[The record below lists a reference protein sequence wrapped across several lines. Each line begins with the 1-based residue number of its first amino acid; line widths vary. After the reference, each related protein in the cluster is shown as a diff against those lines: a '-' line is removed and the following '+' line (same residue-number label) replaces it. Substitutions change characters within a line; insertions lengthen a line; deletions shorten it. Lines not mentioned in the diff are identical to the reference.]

1 MKKRMNRSLS
11 LLLAL
16 VLCIGLLPPLP
27 ARAESSVWLNLD
39 GASSG
44 PASQVYQIPLAV
56 GYADGDDH
64 LSIVAEGASSTLYY
78 NGSGDSVRRLVLYS
92 AEQLS
97 ELSLAGNAAFAP
109 GSSFVEGC
117 YGENSGMYHAL
128 YYYVAEVTVSGSF
141 QVKSGT
147 DTVADVTM
155 SAVGGTPDKPLITT
169 IYVKDQTF
177 TDGVLSSFVVRVSG
191 FKLPTDQANSY
202 GLDIGDNKAL
212 YCQSLTVDG
221 AGIDLT
227 FNVPSGYIINGWPYL
242 YIDDE
247 AAFYFSGSCLSDGS
261 FRALST
267 DDGSVIDRCTD
278 HLSGSTAAYPSY
290 LGNNANFPSPNA
302 CLFRVPPEPETP
314 EFDGPYYVLEEN
326 AQLDPGDGSF
336 VVTRS
341 DINVYVDPSKE
352 TPDLSDRSVSVYSAV
367 GAPGSIQLDEIEEDY
382 WSPAKSSFPARFP
395 RSLFYGPGDYTI
407 AFRFQK
413 AEQDDIYRA
422 ILVHYIDPDA
432 SLPSVTLAKTIIDDP
447 WFDAT
452 ISDLGDYD
460 GGSLTIYANG
470 TELYDYW
477 SGGQL
482 TSDTPN
488 EPIYIHVRL
497 MDKQQKNLGRGTYS
511 LSFVFSKDGVDPA
524 YVSVELNYPFTT
536 THPPKFASAY
546 VTVYSGTARA
556 ETHGDVCLLSGEDN
570 AKFMVHAVPSE
581 EWADAIEKL
590 YLANSAIQGYGLP
603 VYVRFYAANNQLLAN
618 IGEENGTNGSLIWRS
633 DGREFAGLVDY
644 GNIKTAVRAEVWCDP
659 YLEYTPGVDPI
670 GISLSVSTPEEYKT
684 VTYAPTVET
693 TRQVDESGKAYDAVK
708 PGSTIDCIFKTD
720 NPVGGTGQSA
730 TLTYIGMDNQEHTT
744 TVAATNTGTTVSTAG
759 GSAGTELIASIP
771 VPGNAV
777 ELVSVTYTAPGSGGE
792 GGVSTTYQIGKG
804 GGDGGKSLPV
814 YKPVKVTGIPAAYAG
829 TVFSVQKV
837 VGNSVSD
844 VMSAVVTAANC
855 ASIEIGELSAG
866 SYIWEITG
874 ESGHIAGGTFIA
886 PCADDTLALSDL
898 PELTTLTVGAATAES
913 LAYTGIQAEVGLTLT
928 APDNKTVNIT
938 GALSTQGGDAGHP
951 VAAAPAA
958 FRQLPVGSTITAAT
972 LSYDAAAYPDVSGYT
987 LSLAEL
993 TEVQKTLATGEN
1005 SLSLFTFNA
1014 YTKHKITGTVAHP
1027 EGTSFGPHVVVVLTQ
1042 NVPRNGGAANEVY
1055 TASTTVDWQNKFSFE
1070 VYDGVAGTL
1079 EFRSLVFGNQAKS
1092 FDAGSV
1098 DRDIGECRLAS
1109 IETTIRVDLNIQ
1121 TPNPITRRGYK
1132 SYQASAST
1140 TVPGDSGTL
1149 LVKQVRTYTSSGNK
1163 KEYHYYEPGQLIDG
1177 SKAFETMLIDGQLY
1191 VKVNAAAGTPDAV
1204 EFMNPIYYG
1213 DDEMT
1218 LINPTAYVGG
1228 YETPRV
1234 VTTAKLAGGEL
1245 RAKVASE
1252 DGDKTGFLC
1261 LVNKSRYTQIING
1274 VNITPQTCTFVSGK
1288 GELHLPYTAAQVGDY
1303 WNAERS
1309 NVETEG
1315 ALVFSLMCL
1324 DSDADAVKAMLESDL
1339 NTVLEKLDN
1348 GPGRQRERP
1357 FYRTILPA
1365 NSYIYLNEYPENMVP
1380 WSTVGS
1386 EILPAY
1392 TFTYTAS
1399 LGTDQNNKDSVLI
1412 SGTLKKRLANM
1423 PDADVLRRVQ
1433 VTTPGQ
1439 RSSGF
1444 DSGGNPTVEDINTN
1458 ISFTINGSQ
1467 IGSGTSYIWY
1477 GPQKSRVTEYNVSM
1491 VIPLDYYNRVN
1502 FSIVL
1507 TMGAPNRSETT
1518 TQVIAISDGVDIFS
1532 LSGPTEVSIHDQCA
1546 AQNKIYDNKYLDSW
1560 ELKLGLRATESK
1572 NPDENKVTIWDNGV
1586 AIKTYTVPKGQ
1597 NTGDTVSGVKFNPG
1611 SYRAVWVRLTDNL
1624 APGVHV
1630 LYASRV
1636 YMGNTI
1642 CTEPISFMLRE
1653 KNDGSAGATGT
1664 PYVSDIT
1671 WTHSNWKNNG
1681 VDTET
1686 MHFDN
1691 LSDLAGFTFWLW
1703 PSQAHIIK
1711 FKVNNVVSTDLESVT
1726 MVVENA
1732 KGNTR
1737 GIACHSLGNDYWGLG
1752 EKDGDTVLI
1761 PDLAG
1766 FHFEFKYKQG
1776 SLSQQIQNATTYQ
1789 QRRQL
1794 ELQQFCKANGLE
1806 VPDDAAYAG
1815 TFSTNFKST
1824 VKSDMMSFANTI
1836 SSSMVSGAMN
1846 GTFTEIKSGNER
1858 TGVRYTATDP
1868 NAKIKSLSSEAVI
1881 GEVKTQAELWSLM
1894 AKEQENNLSDNQTR
1908 EPANQGWRVYWAVTD
1923 DVNGYTFTRV
1933 AEQDLKPAS
1942 VVYNGAAD
1950 DYGGTYTAKT
1960 DPKLGSY
1967 FENSIG
1973 EKVYTSS
1980 DGLYHY
1986 KTRQTVWL
1994 PPAVNTALGITNP
2007 TASVEPVQNIFADG
2021 GRLTVRS
2028 SLVLGATPPKEDVEE
2043 EDSLARQGFD
2053 YLCDGQ
2059 ALLDM
2064 GQDLYTGALKAT
2076 YADWMLDGA
2085 KRGEDAVKDATFM
2098 HGWVGTTMNVLG
2110 TADTIYK
2117 FCKGPSGADP
2127 AALAAFANNIKDEGI
2142 RNSVQKQIEDYAH
2155 IRKAIFAN
2163 DTAVNVTNT
2172 GAGWVDG
2179 LALPYKVALFVGSKI
2194 NGAISDASKDYNRQ
2208 AYNSILHLVCD
2219 QIQYERMKASIPEAE
2234 QQLRAKMDQIYGKG
2248 RWTERQFMQ
2257 EKLNWVL
2264 RRGEDG
2270 LYRYVWKATA
2280 PKFNVYHDPAGY
2292 VFEATEDQRLQG
2304 VTATLYG
2311 STAKDGDYSVW
2322 QDTNADESARQA
2334 NPLTTDAEG
2343 VYRWMVPSGWWK
2355 VQYRKDGYLDA
2366 ESIEMEV
2373 PPAHT
2378 AVNVGML
2385 STEAPKASVS
2395 VGTTDITVMFSK
2407 YMQMESLLNLYGE
2420 DAVYTADTY
2429 DASVFKVRFYGA
2441 DGAALEGT
2449 VSFPDKVENTGY
2461 KGVGY
2466 GRDVIASDWFVKTAV
2481 FTPDA
2486 EQTIAGAKYALANGM
2501 VSYAGVALDKATA
2514 ASLVM
2519 VSFDANGG
2527 TYTLPDQVV
2536 AYNETATLYDAVRDG
2551 YEFDGWYDNETK
2563 VTGETKFTSSKT
2575 LTAHWTPVSSGTS
2588 GGSVATGNLEIAKVT
2603 AENGSVSVGATAS
2616 AGENAVGGVFM
2627 LAAYDVQGRLLK
2639 VVTQPITR
2647 QGEIQITMPADNN
2660 IVTVSAFILSK
2671 TYAPLVGKKSINP

>member
-1 MKKRMNRSLS
+1 MKKRMNRALS

-16 VLCIGLLPPLP
+16 VFCVGLLPPLP
-27 ARAESSVWLNLD
+27 ARAEGEIPMFAGVSLSRASCALSVSEPKNYVSAYDSENPGKKLMFLAAPLIDHDGKTAVTPTLYLSPGSNSTHELKLYSNRVLELDKLSFGGGWDFNDPPESLNNVFYRLPHGSGEGTLYCYFAIVKITGTGNLIVNYD
-39 GASSG
+39 GAEAARINVVRMSG
-44 PASQVYQIPLAV
+44 PAPAPLVTGLEMTAM
-56 GYADGDDH
+56 GNGTFYAT
-64 LSIVAEGASSTLYY
+64 LSGFSLPE
-78 NGSGDSVRRLVLYS
+78 S
-92 AEQLS
+92 ATRYALQ
-97 ELSLAGNAAFAP
+97 A
-109 GSSFVEGC
+109 
-117 YGENSGMYHAL
+117 YGEN
-128 YYYVAEVTVSGSF
+128 
-141 QVKSGT
+141 
-147 DTVADVTM
+147 
-155 SAVGGTPDKPLITT
+155 AV
-169 IYVKDQTF
+169 
-177 TDGVLSSFVVRVSG
+177 
-191 FKLPTDQANSY
+191 
-202 GLDIGDNKAL
+202 
-212 YCQSLTVDG
+212 
-221 AGIDLT
+221 T
-227 FNVPSGYIINGWPYL
+227 FNCSELTGPDACGNLTLGFPANEDLDKIQWFDL
-242 YIDDE
+242 YIDGERAFFFGDE
-247 AAFYFSGSCLSDGS
+247 HKTDTSFNPLGEGKTRYESGYDANMPSSYG
-261 FRALST
+261 
-267 DDGSVIDRCTD
+267 VED
-278 HLSGSTAAYPSY
+278 HHGEPQ
-290 LGNNANFPSPNA
+290 NAP
-302 CLFRVPPEPETP
+302 T
-314 EFDGPYYVLEEN
+314 
-326 AQLDPGDGSF
+326 
-336 VVTRS
+336 VT
-341 DINVYVDPSKE
+341 
-352 TPDLSDRSVSVYSAV
+352 
-367 GAPGSIQLDEIEEDY
+367 LDET
-382 WSPAKSSFPARFP
+382 
-395 RSLFYGPGDYTI
+395 TI
-407 AFRFQK
+407 
-413 AEQDDIYRA
+413 DN
-422 ILVHYIDPDA
+422 
-432 SLPSVTLAKTIIDDP
+432 P

-452 ISDLGDYD
+452 ISNLGDYD
-460 GGSLTIYANG
+460 GGNLTILANG

-482 TSDTPN
+482 TSVTPD

-497 MDKQQKNLGRGTYS
+497 MDKQQKNLGRGSYT
-511 LSFVFSKDGVDPA
+511 LSFAFSKDGVEYPA
-524 YVSVELNYPFTT
+524 YVSTELNYQFST

-546 VTVYSGTARA
+546 VTVHSGTARA

-570 AKFMVHAVPSE
+570 AEFMVHAVPSE

-590 YLANSAIQGYGLP
+590 YRDNFANQGYGLP
-603 VYVRFYAANNQLLAN
+603 VYVRFYDATGQLLED
-618 IGEENGTNGSLIWRS
+618 IGEGNGTNGSLIWRS
-633 DGREFAGLVDY
+633 GDREFAGLVYY

-659 YLEYTPGVDPI
+659 YPEYTPGVDPI
-670 GISLSVSTPEEYKT
+670 GISLSVSTSEEYKT

-693 TRQVDESGKAYDAVK
+693 TRQVDENGKAYDAVK

-720 NPVGGTGQSA
+720 NPAGGTGQSA
-730 TLTYIGMDNQEHTT
+730 TLTYIGTDNQEHTT

-771 VPGNAV
+771 VPSDAV
-777 ELVSVTYTAPGSGGE
+777 ELVSVTYTAPGSEDGT
-792 GGVSTTYQIGKG
+792 GVSTTYQIGKG

-829 TVFSVQKV
+829 TVFSAKKAAD
-837 VGNSVSD
+837 GSVSD

-855 ASIEIGELSAG
+855 ASIEMGELSAG
-866 SYIWEITG
+866 SYTWEIAG
-874 ESGHIAGGTFIA
+874 ASGYIASGTFTA

-898 PELTTLTVGAATAES
+898 PALTTLTVVGTPPAGMEFA
-913 LAYTGIQAEVGLTLT
+913 GIRANVVLTLT
-928 APDNKTVNIT
+928 KNGKTWMAD
-938 GALSTQGGDAGHP
+938 GALSTPYKVKEKNEQQEEVEVIKHQDAVFAQIPSGAT
-951 VAAAPAA
+951 VSA
-958 FRQLPVGSTITAAT
+958 VT

-987 LSLAEL
+987 PLTPPAEALSADTTL
-993 TEVQKTLATGEN
+993 TAA
-1005 SLSLFTFNA
+1005 FNA
-1014 YTKHKITGTVAHP
+1014 YTKHTITGTVVHP
-1027 EGTSFGPHVVVVLTQ
+1027 EGTNFGPHVVVVLTQ
-1042 NVPRNGGAANEVY
+1042 NVMRGDKNELY

-1079 EFRSLVFGNQAKS
+1079 EFRSLVFGNQTKS
-1092 FDAGSV
+1092 FDADSV
-1098 DRDIGECRLAS
+1098 DRNIGECQLAS

-1132 SYQASAST
+1132 SYQTSAST

-1149 LVKQVRTYTSSGNK
+1149 LVKKVRTYTLNGNK

-1191 VKVNAAAGTPDAV
+1191 VKVNAAAGTPSAV

-1245 RAKVASE
+1245 RAKVANE

-1380 WSTVGS
+1380 WHTVGS

-1467 IGSGTSYIWY
+1467 IGSGTNYIWY

-1507 TMGAPNRSETT
+1507 TMGVPNRSETT
-1518 TQVIAISDGVDIFS
+1518 TQVLAISDGVDIFS
-1532 LSGPTEVSIHDQCA
+1532 LSGPSEVSIEDQCA
-1546 AQNKIYDNKYLDSW
+1546 AQNKINNKGSW

-1642 CTEPISFMLRE
+1642 YTEPISFMLRE

-1711 FKVNNVVSTDLESVT
+1711 FKVSNVVSTDLESVT

-1737 GIACHSLGNDYWGLG
+1737 GIACHYISNDYWGLG
-1752 EKDGDTVLI
+1752 ENEGDTVLI

-1776 SLSQQIQNATTYQ
+1776 SISEVLTDPNATYAD
-1789 QRRQL
+1789 RREA
-1794 ELQQFCKANGLE
+1794 ELRQFCKANGLE
-1806 VPDDAAYAG
+1806 VPDDAAYAKDTFNAKFYGSTDG
-1815 TFSTNFKST
+1815 TIQHDLTE
-1824 VKSDMMSFANTI
+1824 FANAVT
-1836 SSSMVSGAMN
+1836 GAASVDTLKRS
-1846 GTFTEIKSGNER
+1846 GTFTATPGAGGNR
-1858 TGVRYTATDP
+1858 TGVSYSGTGDVKKLDVLA
-1868 NAKIKSLSSEAVI
+1868 SETVI
-1881 GEVKTQAELWSLM
+1881 TNNGKALTQAELWSLM

-1967 FENSIG
+1967 FENSLG
-1973 EKVYTSS
+1973 EQIYTSS

-1986 KTRQTVWL
+1986 KTRQTVW
-1994 PPAVNTALGITNP
+1994 PPQAVNTALGGTNP

-2028 SLVLGATPPKEDVEE
+2028 SLVLGATPPKEDVAE
-2043 EDSLARQGFD
+2043 EDSVARQGFD

-2059 ALLDM
+2059 AVLDM

-2085 KRGEDAVKDATFM
+2085 ARGEDAVKDATFM

-2117 FCKGPSGADP
+2117 FCKGPSGASP
-2127 AALAAFANNIKDEGI
+2127 AALSVFADNIKDEGI
-2142 RNSVQKQIEDYAH
+2142 RNSVKKQIEDYAH

-2172 GAGWVDG
+2172 AAGWVDG

-2194 NGAISDASKDYNRQ
+2194 NGAISDASKDYNRE
-2208 AYNSILHLVCD
+2208 AYNSILHLVCY

-2234 QQLRAKMDQIYGKG
+2234 QELRELMDRIYGPG

-2395 VGTTDITVMFSK
+2395 VGEDSITVMFSK

-2461 KGVGY
+2461 KGAGY
-2466 GRDVIASDWFVKTAV
+2466 GRDVIASGWFVKTVV

-2486 EQTIAGAKYALANGM
+2486 GQTITGARYALASGM
-2501 VSYAGVALDKATA
+2501 VSYAGVGLDKGSA

-2519 VSFDANGG
+2519 VSFNANGG
-2527 TYTLPDQVV
+2527 TYTLPDQVI
-2536 AYNETATLYDAVRDG
+2536 ASGGTATLYDAVRDG
-2551 YEFDGWYDNETK
+2551 YEFAGWYDGDTK
-2563 VTGETKFTSSKT
+2563 VTGATTFNSSKT
-2575 LTAHWTPVSSGTS
+2575 LAAHWTPLSSGTS
-2588 GGSVATGNLEIAKVT
+2588 GGSVTTGNLIVSKASD
-2603 AENGSVSVGATAS
+2603 GSIGATAS
-2616 AGENAVGGVFM
+2616 AGSNAVGGVFM
-2627 LAAYDVQGRLLK
+2627 LAAYDTQGKLLK
-2639 VVTQPITR
+2639 VVTQSITA
-2647 QGEIQITMPADNN
+2647 QGEITISMPADKN
-2660 IVTVSAFILSK
+2660 IVTVSAFILDK
-2671 TYAPLVGKKSINP
+2671 NYAPLVGKKSVNP

>member
-1 MKKRMNRSLS
+1 M
-11 LLLAL
+11 
-16 VLCIGLLPPLP
+16 
-27 ARAESSVWLNLD
+27 
-39 GASSG
+39 
-44 PASQVYQIPLAV
+44 
-56 GYADGDDH
+56 
-64 LSIVAEGASSTLYY
+64 
-78 NGSGDSVRRLVLYS
+78 
-92 AEQLS
+92 EQ
-97 ELSLAGNAAFAP
+97 
-109 GSSFVEGC
+109 
-117 YGENSGMYHAL
+117 
-128 YYYVAEVTVSGSF
+128 
-141 QVKSGT
+141 K
-147 DTVADVTM
+147 
-155 SAVGGTPDKPLITT
+155 
-169 IYVKDQTF
+169 
-177 TDGVLSSFVVRVSG
+177 
-191 FKLPTDQANSY
+191 
-202 GLDIGDNKAL
+202 
-212 YCQSLTVDG
+212 
-221 AGIDLT
+221 
-227 FNVPSGYIINGWPYL
+227 
-242 YIDDE
+242 
-247 AAFYFSGSCLSDGS
+247 
-261 FRALST
+261 
-267 DDGSVIDRCTD
+267 
-278 HLSGSTAAYPSY
+278 
-290 LGNNANFPSPNA
+290 
-302 CLFRVPPEPETP
+302 
-314 EFDGPYYVLEEN
+314 
-326 AQLDPGDGSF
+326 
-336 VVTRS
+336 
-341 DINVYVDPSKE
+341 
-352 TPDLSDRSVSVYSAV
+352 
-367 GAPGSIQLDEIEEDY
+367 
-382 WSPAKSSFPARFP
+382 
-395 RSLFYGPGDYTI
+395 
-407 AFRFQK
+407 
-413 AEQDDIYRA
+413 
-422 ILVHYIDPDA
+422 
-432 SLPSVTLAKTIIDDP
+432 
-447 WFDAT
+447 
-452 ISDLGDYD
+452 
-460 GGSLTIYANG
+460 
-470 TELYDYW
+470 
-477 SGGQL
+477 
-482 TSDTPN
+482 
-488 EPIYIHVRL
+488 
-497 MDKQQKNLGRGTYS
+497 
-511 LSFVFSKDGVDPA
+511 
-524 YVSVELNYPFTT
+524 
-536 THPPKFASAY
+536 
-546 VTVYSGTARA
+546 
-556 ETHGDVCLLSGEDN
+556 
-570 AKFMVHAVPSE
+570 
-581 EWADAIEKL
+581 
-590 YLANSAIQGYGLP
+590 
-603 VYVRFYAANNQLLAN
+603 
-618 IGEENGTNGSLIWRS
+618 
-633 DGREFAGLVDY
+633 
-644 GNIKTAVRAEVWCDP
+644 
-659 YLEYTPGVDPI
+659 
-670 GISLSVSTPEEYKT
+670 
-684 VTYAPTVET
+684 
-693 TRQVDESGKAYDAVK
+693 
-708 PGSTIDCIFKTD
+708 
-720 NPVGGTGQSA
+720 
-730 TLTYIGMDNQEHTT
+730 
-744 TVAATNTGTTVSTAG
+744 
-759 GSAGTELIASIP
+759 
-771 VPGNAV
+771 
-777 ELVSVTYTAPGSGGE
+777 
-792 GGVSTTYQIGKG
+792 
-804 GGDGGKSLPV
+804 
-814 YKPVKVTGIPAAYAG
+814 
-829 TVFSVQKV
+829 
-837 VGNSVSD
+837 
-844 VMSAVVTAANC
+844 
-855 ASIEIGELSAG
+855 
-866 SYIWEITG
+866 
-874 ESGHIAGGTFIA
+874 
-886 PCADDTLALSDL
+886 
-898 PELTTLTVGAATAES
+898 
-913 LAYTGIQAEVGLTLT
+913 
-928 APDNKTVNIT
+928 
-938 GALSTQGGDAGHP
+938 
-951 VAAAPAA
+951 
-958 FRQLPVGSTITAAT
+958 
-972 LSYDAAAYPDVSGYT
+972 
-987 LSLAEL
+987 
-993 TEVQKTLATGEN
+993 
-1005 SLSLFTFNA
+1005 
-1014 YTKHKITGTVAHP
+1014 
-1027 EGTSFGPHVVVVLTQ
+1027 
-1042 NVPRNGGAANEVY
+1042 
-1055 TASTTVDWQNKFSFE
+1055 
-1070 VYDGVAGTL
+1070 
-1079 EFRSLVFGNQAKS
+1079 
-1092 FDAGSV
+1092 
-1098 DRDIGECRLAS
+1098 
-1109 IETTIRVDLNIQ
+1109 
-1121 TPNPITRRGYK
+1121 
-1132 SYQASAST
+1132 
-1140 TVPGDSGTL
+1140 
-1149 LVKQVRTYTSSGNK
+1149 
-1163 KEYHYYEPGQLIDG
+1163 
-1177 SKAFETMLIDGQLY
+1177 
-1191 VKVNAAAGTPDAV
+1191 
-1204 EFMNPIYYG
+1204 
-1213 DDEMT
+1213 
-1218 LINPTAYVGG
+1218 
-1228 YETPRV
+1228 
-1234 VTTAKLAGGEL
+1234 
-1245 RAKVASE
+1245 
-1252 DGDKTGFLC
+1252 
-1261 LVNKSRYTQIING
+1261 
-1274 VNITPQTCTFVSGK
+1274 
-1288 GELHLPYTAAQVGDY
+1288 
-1303 WNAERS
+1303 
-1309 NVETEG
+1309 G

-1348 GPGRQRERP
+1348 GQGRYKERP
-1357 FYRTILPA
+1357 EYRTILPA

-1380 WSTVGS
+1380 WHTVGS

-1507 TMGAPNRSETT
+1507 TMGVPNHSETT

-1611 SYRAVWVRLTDNL
+1611 SYRTVWVRLTDNL

-1636 YMGNTI
+1636 YKGNTI

-1653 KNDGSAGATGT
+1653 NNVGSAGATGT

-1703 PSQAHIIK
+1703 PSQAHIMR

-1737 GIACHSLGNDYWGLG
+1737 EIACHSLGNDYWGLG
-1752 EKDGDTVLI
+1752 EKDGDRVLI

-1815 TFSTNFKST
+1815 TFSTNFNST
-1824 VKSDMMSFANTI
+1824 VKSDMMSFANTMR
-1836 SSSMVSGAMN
+1836 SSMVSGAMN
-1846 GTFTEIKSGNER
+1846 GTFTEIKSGNKR
-1858 TGVRYTATDP
+1858 TGVSYSGTGDIRKLDVQT
-1868 NAKIKSLSSEAVI
+1868 SETVI
-1881 GEVKTQAELWSLM
+1881 TNNGKALTQAELWSLM

-1960 DPKLGSY
+1960 DQKLGSY

-2059 ALLDM
+2059 AVLDM
-2064 GQDLYTGALKAT
+2064 VQDLYTGALKAT

-2085 KRGEDAVKDATFM
+2085 KRGEEAVKDATFM

-2385 STEAPKASVS
+2385 STEAPQASVS
-2395 VGTTDITVMFSK
+2395 VGEDSITVMFSK

-2461 KGVGY
+2461 KGAGY
-2466 GRDVIASDWFVKTAV
+2466 GRDVIASDWFVKTVV

-2486 EQTIAGAKYALANGM
+2486 GQTITGTKYALANGM
-2501 VSYAGVALDKATA
+2501 VSYAGVALDKVNA

-2527 TYTLPDQVV
+2527 TYTLPDQVI
-2536 AYNETATLYDAVRDG
+2536 ASGGTATLYDAVRDG
-2551 YEFDGWYDNETK
+2551 YEFDGWYDAAVGGNK
-2563 VTGETKFTSSKT
+2563 VTADQTYTAGTT
-2575 LTAHWTPVSSGTS
+2575 LYAHWEKITAAAPEPLG
-2588 GGSVATGNLEIAKVT
+2588 TGNLRVGEVLDDQG
-2603 AENGSVSVGATAS
+2603 NGTGRMGATVF
-2616 AGENAVGGVFM
+2616 AGADALGGVLM
-2627 LAAYDVQGRLLK
+2627 LAAYDMEGRLIK
-2639 VVTQPITR
+2639 VVTKTITSA
-2647 QGEIQITMPADNN
+2647 EIDTETGDISIEMPANKD
-2660 IVTVSAFILSK
+2660 IALVSAFVLNK
-2671 TYAPLVGKKSINP
+2671 DYVPLVGKQSR

>member
-1 MKKRMNRSLS
+1 MTKRMLNRSLS

-16 VLCIGLLPPLP
+16 VMCAGLLPVP
-27 ARAESSVWLNLD
+27 ARAASAPMFLGVTLS
-39 GASSG
+39 GASTAWGDSKNYVT
-44 PASQVYQIPLAV
+44 AYYENELTVKQMFLAAPLA
-56 GYADGDDH
+56 GNDGTTAVTPTLYLPH
-64 LSIVAEGASSTLYY
+64 GSST
-78 NGSGDSVRRLVLYS
+78 RHELVLYS
-92 AEQLS
+92 KQMLDVNKLLINTEWSIADTDAGIRLMRHGSGEGLIYSYTASVTIPSS
-97 ELSLAGNAAFAP
+97 ES
-109 GSSFVEGC
+109 
-117 YGENSGMYHAL
+117 
-128 YYYVAEVTVSGSF
+128 VTVSSSDHVSVRYGSG
-141 QVKSGT
+141 SEAAE
-147 DTVADVTM
+147 VARINIVRM
-155 SAVGGTPDKPLITT
+155 SAPAPAPIVTGLEQFG
-169 IYVKDQTF
+169 VMENG
-177 TDGVLSSFVVRVSG
+177 GVLESFCVKLSG
-191 FKLPTDQANSY
+191 FSLPTAASAYQLKAYNGNATTLTCTGLTGPDANGNIELSFSASAGVDY
-202 GLDIGDNKAL
+202 RKNPWFDL
-212 YCQSLTVDG
+212 Y
-221 AGIDLT
+221 
-227 FNVPSGYIINGWPYL
+227 INGNV
-242 YIDDE
+242 
-247 AAFYFSGSCLSDGS
+247 AYFLSS
-261 FRALST
+261 E
-267 DDGSVIDRCTD
+267 
-278 HLSGSTAAYPSY
+278 HLSGSSFAPLPEGKTMYDSGYIANLPGVYGVEEHSATF
-290 LGNNANFPSPNA
+290 NAP
-302 CLFRVPPEPETP
+302 T
-314 EFDGPYYVLEEN
+314 
-326 AQLDPGDGSF
+326 
-336 VVTRS
+336 
-341 DINVYVDPSKE
+341 
-352 TPDLSDRSVSVYSAV
+352 
-367 GAPGSIQLDEIEEDY
+367 
-382 WSPAKSSFPARFP
+382 
-395 RSLFYGPGDYTI
+395 
-407 AFRFQK
+407 
-413 AEQDDIYRA
+413 
-422 ILVHYIDPDA
+422 
-432 SLPSVTLAKTIIDDP
+432 VTLDKTTVDSP
-447 WFDAT
+447 SFDAT
-452 ISDLGDYD
+452 ITDLGDYN

-470 TELYDYW
+470 TELYEHW
-477 SGGQL
+477 SGSQL
-482 TSDTPN
+482 TATDETP
-488 EPIYIHVRL
+488 ISIHVQL
-497 MDKQQKNLGRGTYS
+497 TDKQQEILGRGTYT
-511 LSFVFSKDGVDPA
+511 LNFVFEQEGVD
-524 YVSVELNYPFTT
+524 
-536 THPPKFASAY
+536 SAY
-546 VTVYSGTARA
+546 VTATLSYAPAVTNPPYFLSASVREHYNESSITNAVVQKRGGAY
-556 ETHGDVCLLSGEDN
+556 LLSRKNDDDT
-570 AKFMVHAVPSE
+570 ASFIFTATPS
-581 EWADAIEKL
+581 ADW
-590 YLANSAIQGYGLP
+590 LASLRAMYPYMEYYAANPLP
-603 VYVRFYAANNQLLAN
+603 VYLTFYDAVF
-618 IGEENGTNGSLIWRS
+618 ENGTTTYRVIS
-633 DGREFAGLVDY
+633 DGRLAMDWHDFCFA
-644 GNIKTAVRAEVWCDP
+644 KTVPYSVLKDAEKAVVTCESF
-659 YLEYTPGVDPI
+659 PGYAAATAQNPI
-670 GISLSVSTPEEYKT
+670 SIDIQLSLTTPEGYRA
-684 VTYAPTVET
+684 VTYAPSIPSHPVAIT
-693 TRQVDESGKAYDAVK
+693 TTS
-708 PGSTIDCIFKTD
+708 
-720 NPVGGTGQSA
+720 GTGSEAVTQTTTVNVVNEGDNIECVVKVPSSDIGTGYGQTA
-730 TLTYIGMDNQEHTT
+730 TLTYTIPGNSSPQTT
-744 TVAATNTGTTVSTAG
+744 TVDI
-759 GSAGTELIASIP
+759 GS
-771 VPGNAV
+771 V
-777 ELVSVTYTAPGSGGE
+777 SGGE
-792 GGVSTTYQIGKG
+792 GKPTEIKADIPIPEGADTITGVTYTMTKPQEG
-804 GGDGGKSLPV
+804 GGTETVTTFDVPLPETG
-814 YKPVKVTGIPAAYAG
+814 YRIGRPLKLTGIPAAYKG
-829 TVFSVQKV
+829 
-837 VGNSVSD
+837 
-844 VMSAVVTAANC
+844 AV
-855 ASIEIGELSAG
+855 
-866 SYIWEITG
+866 
-874 ESGHIAGGTFIA
+874 
-886 PCADDTLALSDL
+886 
-898 PELTTLTVGAATAES
+898 
-913 LAYTGIQAEVGLTLT
+913 LTLT
-928 APDNKTVNIT
+928 APEGNPFAGYENTFTVPAPAGLCTVDCGNLPYGPYNYEIVGKSGFITRGSFTFSEENKVDGVPLTLPALYTLTVGVTAADANVLAYGGIPADVDLTLTVPDGKESGKAVKLT
-938 GALSTQGGDAGHP
+938 GALTSNGEIKVPGEAATDTPTDKTIDA
-951 VAAAPAA
+951 VPAVFA
-958 FRQLPVGSTITAAT
+958 QLPAGAVLTGAA
-972 LSYDAAAYPDVSGYT
+972 LRYDASAYPDVSHCDSGFD
-987 LSLAEL
+987 EL
-993 TEVQKTLATGEN
+993 TEEQRTLDADADL
-1005 SLSLFTFNA
+1005 SSLFTFQPFSRH
-1014 YTKHKITGTVAHP
+1014 TITGTVVHP
-1027 EGTSFGPHVVVVLTQ
+1027 AGMNFGPHVVVVLTQ

-1079 EFRSLVFGNQAKS
+1079 EFRSLVFGNQTKR

-1098 DRDIGECRLAS
+1098 ERNIGECQLAS

-1132 SYQASAST
+1132 SYQTSAST

-1149 LVKQVRTYTSSGNK
+1149 LVKKVQTYTLNGSK

-1191 VKVNAAAGTPDAV
+1191 VKVNAAAGTPSAV

-1252 DGDKTGFLC
+1252 DGDETGFLC

-1444 DSGGNPTVEDINTN
+1444 DSDTGNPTVEDINTN

-1467 IGSGTSYIWY
+1467 IGNGTSYIWY

-1532 LSGPTEVSIHDQCA
+1532 LSGPSEVSIEDQCA
-1546 AQNKIYDNKYLDSW
+1546 AQNKIHNKGSW

-1642 CTEPISFMLRE
+1642 YTEPISFMLRE

-1752 EKDGDTVLI
+1752 EKDDDRVLI

-1794 ELQQFCKANGLE
+1794 ELQQFCEANGLE
-1806 VPDDAAYAG
+1806 VPDDAAYAKDTFNAKFNGSADG
-1815 TFSTNFKST
+1815 TIQHDLTE
-1824 VKSDMMSFANTI
+1824 FANT
-1836 SSSMVSGAMN
+1836 VTGAAN
-1846 GTFTEIKSGNER
+1846 VNTLEAKGNFTAKTDGSGNR
-1858 TGVRYTATDP
+1858 TGVSYSGTGDIRRLDVQT
-1868 NAKIKSLSSEAVI
+1868 SETVI
-1881 GEVKTQAELWSLM
+1881 TNNGKALTQAELWSLM

-1960 DPKLGSY
+1960 DQKLGSY

-1994 PPAVNTALGITNP
+1994 PPAVNTALSDTN
-2007 TASVEPVQNIFADG
+2007 TTLFANPAGNVFDDD
-2021 GRLTVRS
+2021 GRLAVRA
-2028 SLVLGATPPKEDVEE
+2028 SLALAADPPKEDVEE

-2059 ALLDM
+2059 AVLDM

-2085 KRGEDAVKDATFM
+2085 KRGEEAVKDATFM

-2461 KGVGY
+2461 KGTGY

-2486 EQTIAGAKYALANGM
+2486 GQTITGTKYALANGM
-2501 VSYAGVALDKATA
+2501 VSYAGVALDKVNA

-2527 TYTLPDQVV
+2527 TYTLPDQVI
-2536 AYNETATLYDAVRDG
+2536 ASGGTATLYDAVRDG
-2551 YEFDGWYDNETK
+2551 YEFTGWYTAKTNGQKIEVSQAFDES
-2563 VTGETKFTSSKT
+2563 TS
-2575 LTAHWTPVSSGTS
+2575 LYAHWEKITAAAPEPLG
-2588 GGSVATGNLEIAKVT
+2588 TGNLRVGEVLDDQG
-2603 AENGSVSVGATAS
+2603 NGTGRMGATVF
-2616 AGENAVGGVFM
+2616 AGADALGGVLM
-2627 LAAYDVQGRLLK
+2627 LAAYDMEGRLIK
-2639 VVTQPITR
+2639 VVTKTITSA
-2647 QGEIQITMPADNN
+2647 EIDTETGDISIEMPANKD
-2660 IVTVSAFILSK
+2660 IALVSAFVLNK
-2671 TYAPLVGKKSINP
+2671 DYVPLVGKQSR